1 MQLSVIVVSEGHH
14 AEQWT
19 SSSLP
24 TAQKTPTHIPFGQKK
39 DQIRS
44 NCFLNNCFQPLLLQN
59 GFFHRARRSFDR
71 KGEVL
76 GCSNSRPFYLSTDSC
91 AIAAVIQYHGS
102 NCTRVGGKCLLGDV
116 LMRSDRNDLWCSR
129 KNPFFNCAL
138 STCTRV
144 HSWPWHYNVTLLKP
158 RLLFFVLRSR
168 ASTCTLA
175 SPAPLCACG
184 KFIVYNCCKS
194 IAASFR
200 RWILLKCSM
209 ISFQFSEIRVFF
221 LRPNPCISEMRWW
234 ILISRRLDTFS
245 IRVLQNF
252 PWIFWD
258 PSKSR
263 DRIFMI

>member
-1 MQLSVIVVSEGHH
+1 MKFGQLGTFCGQRLGTKTNQIFNFATIVDAIVSHCCFRRSHH

-71 KGEVL
+71 KGEVW

-116 LMRSDRNDLWCSR
+116 LMRSDRNDL
-129 KNPFFNCAL
+129 
-138 STCTRV
+138 
-144 HSWPWHYNVTLLKP
+144 
-158 RLLFFVLRSR
+158 
-168 ASTCTLA
+168 
-175 SPAPLCACG
+175 
-184 KFIVYNCCKS
+184 
-194 IAASFR
+194 
-200 RWILLKCSM
+200 
-209 ISFQFSEIRVFF
+209 
-221 LRPNPCISEMRWW
+221 
-234 ILISRRLDTFS
+234 
-245 IRVLQNF
+245 
-252 PWIFWD
+252 
-258 PSKSR
+258 
-263 DRIFMI
+263 

>member
-44 NCFLNNCFQPLLLQN
+44 SCFLNNCFQPLLLQN

-91 AIAAVIQYHGS
+91 AIAAVILYHGS

-138 STCTRV
+138 STRTTV
-144 HSWPWHYNVTLLKP
+144 HSWSWHYNVTPWKP
-158 RLLFFVLRSR
+158 RLLFYVLRSKNGFFSR
-168 ASTCTLA
+168 TSE
-175 SPAPLCACG
+175 
-184 KFIVYNCCKS
+184 VVS
-194 IAASFR
+194 IT
-200 RWILLKCSM
+200 
-209 ISFQFSEIRVFF
+209 
-221 LRPNPCISEMRWW
+221 PH
-234 ILISRRLDTFS
+234 
-245 IRVLQNF
+245 
-252 PWIFWD
+252 
-258 PSKSR
+258 
-263 DRIFMI
+263 